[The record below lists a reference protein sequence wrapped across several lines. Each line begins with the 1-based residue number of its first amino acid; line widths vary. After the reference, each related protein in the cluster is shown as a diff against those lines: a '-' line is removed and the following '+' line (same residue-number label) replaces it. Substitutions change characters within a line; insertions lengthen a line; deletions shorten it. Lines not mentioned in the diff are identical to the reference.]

1 MRIVR
6 FPATAFL
13 PAVVLAGF
21 LFSLP
26 LPGTAYSL
34 DKPVEV
40 GNFVPDFTLSGLDGV
55 PVSFEKHIRGKAPVT
70 LLFFMT
76 TACSP
81 CFDELQEIDDFVG
94 KNPGKIDAWC
104 IAVDLRG
111 TQTVVPFQKA
121 NRFRVKYLI
130 DTKFTLPRVFGFNYT
145 PSLALLDARGVILH
159 KKGGYSPNERIS
171 DLIRTFVK

>member
-1 MRIVR
+1 MRTGRV
-6 FPATAFL
+6 PATACL
-13 PAVVLAGF
+13 PVVVLAGF

-26 LPGTAYSL
+26 LPGPAYSL

-40 GNFVPDFTLSGLDGV
+40 GNSVPDFTLSGLDGV
-55 PVSFEKHIRGKAPVT
+55 PVSFEKNIRGKAPVT

-76 TACSP
+76 TACSA
-81 CFDELQEIDDFVG
+81 CFDELQEIDDFVA
-94 KNPGKIDAWC
+94 KNPGKVDAWC

-111 TQTVVPFQKA
+111 AQTVVPFQKA

-130 DTKFTLPRVFGFNYT
+130 DPKFTLPRVFGFNYT

-159 KKGGYSPNERIS
+159 KKGGYSPNERIAE
-171 DLIRTFVK
+171 LIRTFVK